1 MADRY
6 WVGGSGTW
14 NTTST
19 TNWSTSSG
27 GSSGASVPT
36 TSDNVI
42 FDQNSTYT
50 VTLTG
55 ALSCANLTV
64 SQGTVTFAQGTGPTL
79 TVAGTT
85 FNIKSGTVWSSSGT
99 VTFTSTGSVT
109 ITTNSVTLS
118 CGFTLNGAGG
128 TFTLAGNLTLG
139 TTRTFTLTAGTLVL
153 SNNVLTAGIFSSNNS
168 NTRSIDFGSS
178 GKIVLNDST
187 GGSISILSMVT
198 STNFSYAGTSLIELN
213 ASNAGAT
220 KDIRHGG
227 TESSAMNVSCL
238 SSVAVTYNLDGVVK
252 DLVLNGT
259 NQSLAVTAG
268 SVIYGSLTNVG
279 GTTAF
284 TSGSGALTFGATS
297 GTKTI
302 NSGGATVNFP
312 LTINGSGGTFQL
324 AANLSMLSTRAFTH
338 TNGTLDLNGKILTVG
353 TQYVTASGT
362 KNLTFNGGTVICPA
376 ATTTAWN
383 NAQPTNFTTTAGA
396 GAGKISMTAA
406 TAKTFVGGGSTYNC
420 TLSNDGAGALTISG
434 SNTFTTLANGVQ
446 PTTFTFTSGTTQ
458 TLTNWSISGT
468 AGNLVTIGASTTS
481 AATLSI
487 ASGTVSADYL
497 SVSYSTATGGASW
510 YAGANSTNGG
520 NNTGWQFSAAPVV
533 SSNGNFFMLF

>member
-64 SQGTVTFAQGTGPTL
+64 SQGTVTFAQGTAPTL
-79 TVAGTT
+79 TVAGTA
-85 FNIKSGTVWSSSGT
+85 FNIKSGTVWNSTGT

-139 TTRTFTLTAGTLVL
+139 TTRTFTLTAGALVL
-153 SNNVLTAGIFSSNNS
+153 SNNVLTAGIFSSSNS

-178 GKIVLNDST
+178 GKIVLNDSSGT
-187 GGSISILSMVT
+187 TLSILSMAT

-213 ASNAGAT
+213 ASNASAT
-220 KDIRHGG
+220 KDIKHGG

-259 NQSLAVTAG
+259 NQSLAITAG

-284 TSGSGALTFGATS
+284 ASGGGVLTFGATS

-324 AANLSMLSTRAFTH
+324 AANLSMISTRAFTH

-362 KNLTFNGGTVICPA
+362 KNLTFNGGTVVCPA

-383 NAQPTNFTTTAGA
+383 NAQPTNFTTTAGT
-396 GAGKISMTAA
+396 GTGKISMTAA
-406 TAKTFVGGGSTYNC
+406 TAKTFVGGGSIYNC
-420 TLSNDGAGALTISG
+420 TLSNDGAGALTVSG
-434 SNTFTTLANGVQ
+434 SNTFTTIANGVQ

-458 TLTNWSISGT
+458 TVTNWSVNGA
-468 AGNLVTIGASTTS
+468 AGNLVTIGATTTS
-481 AATLSI
+481 AATLSKS
-487 ASGTVSADYL
+487 SGTVSSDYL
-497 SVSYSTATGGASW
+497 SLSYSTATGGASW
-510 YAGANSTNGG
+510 YAGANSTDSG
-520 NNTGWQFSAAPVV
+520 NNTGWIFAAAP
-533 SSNGNFFMLF
+533 SSSAKFMLLL

>member
-1 MADRY
+1 
-6 WVGGSGTW
+6 
-14 NTTST
+14 
-19 TNWSTSSG
+19 
-27 GSSGASVPT
+27 
-36 TSDNVI
+36 
-42 FDQNSTYT
+42 
-50 VTLTG
+50 
-55 ALSCANLTV
+55 
-64 SQGTVTFAQGTGPTL
+64 
-79 TVAGTT
+79 
-85 FNIKSGTVWSSSGT
+85 
-99 VTFTSTGSVT
+99 
-109 ITTNSVTLS
+109 
-118 CGFTLNGAGG
+118 
-128 TFTLAGNLTLG
+128 
-139 TTRTFTLTAGTLVL
+139 VL
-153 SNNVLTAGIFSSNNS
+153 SNNVLTAGIFSSSNS

-178 GKIVLNDST
+178 GKIVLNDSS
-187 GGSISILSMVT
+187 GGTISILSMVN

-238 SSVAVTYNLDGVVK
+238 SSVAVSYNLDGVVK

-259 NQSLAVTAG
+259 NQSLAITAG

-284 TSGSGALTFGATS
+284 TSGSAALTFGATS

-362 KNLTFNGGTVICPA
+362 KNLTFNGGTVVCPA

-383 NAQPTNFTTTAGA
+383 NAQPTNFTTTAGT

-468 AGNLVTIGASTTS
+468 VGNLVTIGATTIS

-510 YAGANSTNGG
+510 YAGANSTNSG

-533 SSNGNFFMLF
+533 VSSINFFMLF